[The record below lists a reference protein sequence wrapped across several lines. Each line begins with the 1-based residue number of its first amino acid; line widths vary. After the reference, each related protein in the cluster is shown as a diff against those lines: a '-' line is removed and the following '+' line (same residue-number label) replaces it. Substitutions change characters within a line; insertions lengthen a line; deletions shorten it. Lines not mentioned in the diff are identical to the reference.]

1 VTHASGDKN
10 VTPNLGHRS
19 YGQLVEADSSSTV
32 LVELEESNGNTT
44 LADVLASFKGG
55 RATLSDLT
63 VEATLGVLVPLKI
76 SVPAAIEALAVTI
89 GVAIDST
96 CAPGYRALYPG
107 GLTKAEYDETAH
119 NKAAGGGQRGMH
131 RLQGGIL
138 RARRRVL
145 QMQKRNDLRR
155 RGDDNQ

>member
-1 VTHASGDKN
+1 M
-10 VTPNLGHRS
+10 
-19 YGQLVEADSSSTV
+19 

-44 LADVLASFKGG
+44 LADVLASFQGG

-119 NKAAGGGQRGMH
+119 NKAAGGGATGYAPP
-131 RLQGGIL
+131 
-138 RARRRVL
+138 ARRNTTSTAASASNAK
-145 QMQKRNDLRR
+145 KRNDLRR